1 MVANAEPAQRP
12 VLEQKLLAVLAAPR
26 CTPVAQLFVCRL
38 LALIGSAKCV
48 PALAPLLA
56 TEKTAD
62 AARYALDEIRDPAV
76 DELYRAT
83 LPKLRGA
90 AKAGLIGSIALRG
103 DPQAAAALAAIAKDA
118 HEPADVRAVAA
129 RAADR
134 LAGAKS

>member
-1 MVANAEPAQRP
+1 M
-12 VLEQKLLAVLAAPR
+12 
-26 CTPVAQLFVCRL
+26 
-38 LALIGSAKCV
+38 